1 MIFVTGGTGLLG
13 SNLIYKLL
21 MQGEKVKALIRPG
34 KRDFDTRKLFGC
46 FPEAD
51 KLPYHN
57 LEWIEGDILDVA
69 ILDEILENI
78 DEVYHCAAII
88 SFDSRDNTH
97 MIRTNV
103 IGTANIVN
111 ACLLNH
117 VKKLCYVSS
126 IAALGQPVEG
136 NVIDESARWK
146 ASRFNNGYAIS
157 KYGGEREVWR
167 GIEEGLNAVIV
178 NPSVILGAGCH
189 SKTVNSLFTAN
200 RKLLPFKVTGT
211 NGYVDVE
218 DVANACILLMKSD
231 ISGERFVLNSE
242 NLSNY
247 ELFNLI
253 TRFLGKKK
261 PFIRIH
267 KRLVIFL
274 GHIIGFSGRFSKK
287 KRAVTIDS
295 LRAALSTSFYSGEKF
310 AKQFNYKYI
319 PIETSLHH
327 LFERMKMFSNLLH

>member
-21 MQGEKVKALIRPG
+21 LQGEKVKALIRPG
-34 KRDFDTRKLFGC
+34 KSNFDVRKLFRC
-46 FPEAD
+46 FPDAN
-51 KLPYHN
+51 KLPYQN
-57 LEWIEGDILDVA
+57 LEWIEGDVLDVA
-69 ILDEILENI
+69 LLDDVLQGV

-88 SFDSRDNTH
+88 SFDSRDNAR

-103 IGTANIVN
+103 NGTGYIVN
-111 ACLLNH
+111 ACLRNN

-189 SKTVNSLFTAN
+189 KKTVNSLFTTGS
-200 RKLLPFKVTGT
+200 RLLNFKVAGV
-211 NGYVDVE
+211 NGYVDVD
-218 DVANACILLMKSD
+218 DVANACIMLMNSD
-231 ISGERFVLNSE
+231 VSGERFVLNSE
-242 NLSNY
+242 NISNY
-247 ELFNLI
+247 EFFCSIAELS
-253 TRFLGKKK
+253 GKKK
-261 PFIRIH
+261 PHIFVP
-267 KRLVIFL
+267 KVLLKLAGRLSGL
-274 GHIIGFSGRFSKK
+274 IGLLSDK
-287 KRAVTIDS
+287 KRTLTIDS
-295 LRAALSTSFYSGEKF
+295 VRAAISVRYYSGDKF
-310 AKQFNYKYI
+310 ARRFNYTFI
-319 PIETSLHH
+319 PARQSLQD
-327 LFERMKMFSNLLH
+327 LFERMKSIT

>member
-34 KRDFDTRKLFGC
+34 NRNYDTKKLFGC
-46 FPEAD
+46 FPDAEN
-51 KLPYHN
+51 LPYQN

-69 ILDEILENI
+69 LLDEILKGV

-88 SFDSRDNTH
+88 SFDSRDNIQ
-97 MIRTNV
+97 MLRTNV
-103 IGTANIVN
+103 NGTANIVN
-111 ACLLNH
+111 ACLLNN

-126 IAALGQPVEG
+126 IAALGHPVEG
-136 NVIDESARWK
+136 NIIDESARWK

-200 RKLLPFKVTGT
+200 SNLLPFKVAGT

-231 ISGERFVLNSE
+231 VSGERFVLNAE
-242 NLSNY
+242 NLSNF
-247 ELFNLI
+247 ELFSLI
-253 TRFLGKKK
+253 SKFLGKRK
-261 PFIRIH
+261 PFIRIN
-267 KRLVIFL
+267 KRMMLLI
-274 GHIIGFSGRFSKK
+274 GHLAGLFGRFSKK

-295 LRAALSTSFYSGEKF
+295 LRAATSISYYSGEKF
-310 AKQFNYKYI
+310 AAQFNYKYKSVYQ
-319 PIETSLHH
+319 SLEN
-327 LFERMKMFSNLLH
+327 LFERMKKFSE